1 MYITMYDFI
10 NGYHLQNGCEGVAF
24 ECLYACIGEWKI
36 CNACVWVSWA
46 GVVLKVDFLLLRGV
60 NSTFHPCAAVRCVF
74 VWDARANAGGML
86 HSHIFNTYIYVYVL
100 RIAMIV
106 GAHGWCIMKSI
117 RRAVCYCSSDCLVN
131 GKIDNFVR
139 SCIKICNVL
148 EWRCRRATT
157 YTFTQMSWNRPCGF
171 RLFVF
176 GSLNL
181 PNMHSMSMIR
191 AHHKHNGHTMNRSI
205 HLYDDFTLTLL
216 PSPSIPFIV
225 VVVFGH

>member
-1 MYITMYDFI
+1 MDIICRMAAKEWLLSACMHVLVSGKYAMHVCEWAERAWSSKWIFFYCGGWTALSIHVRPCDVYLYEMHVRMRVVCYIHTYSI
-10 NGYHLQNGCEGVAF
+10 L
-24 ECLYACIGEWKI
+24 I
-36 CNACVWVSWA
+36 
-46 GVVLKVDFLLLRGV
+46 
-60 NSTFHPCAAVRCVF
+60 
-74 VWDARANAGGML
+74 
-86 HSHIFNTYIYVYVL
+86 YIYVYVL